1 MLKFGRNKNFR
12 EWKPAASDETG
23 GTAGG
28 NSGSGSGTG
37 KPSGVV
43 RTILIVVGLV
53 IALNVG
59 AALVSSVMYKVDEQ
73 ENAVVTMFGKV
84 IRTDTAGLHFKI
96 PFVQNVQIVDM
107 TTHGVGIGYSV
118 DGNGQNFQ
126 VDDDAIMITS
136 DFNFVDIDF
145 YLEYKV
151 NDPISYLYNSKQP
164 EMILKNAALATI
176 RSAVSDYTVD
186 DVITTGKAQLQS
198 EIKERLT
205 ASLQEKD
212 IGLQLVNIQIQDAEP
227 PTSEVVQ
234 AFKAVETAKQGKETA
249 LNNANRYRNES
260 LPKAEADADKVI
272 QSAEAAK
279 QARIAEAEGEV
290 ARFEKMYEE
299 YRNYPEITKQRL
311 YYETMEKVLPGQKI
325 IITDGETQ
333 QILPLQPFNA
343 AETEGGEE

>member
-12 EWKPAASDETG
+12 EWKPAGSDETG
-23 GTAGG
+23 GAAGG

-96 PFVQNVQIVDM
+96 PLVQNVQIVDM

-343 AETEGGEE
+343 TETEGGEE